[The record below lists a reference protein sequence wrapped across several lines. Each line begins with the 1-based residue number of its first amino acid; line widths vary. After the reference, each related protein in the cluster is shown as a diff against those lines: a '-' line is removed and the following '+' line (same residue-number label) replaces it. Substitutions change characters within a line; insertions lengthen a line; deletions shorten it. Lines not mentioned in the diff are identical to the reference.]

1 MSLHP
6 ASDSSVPDDTAAVA
20 RAVFPQ
26 GTACLRLR
34 DRLGPIFA
42 DEQFV
47 SLFPKSGQPAEC
59 PWRLALVTLLQ
70 FGENLSDRRA
80 ADAVRSRIDWKYLLG
95 LSLKDP
101 GFDASVLSE
110 FRSRLVKGGAEGLL
124 FDRLL
129 VLCREQGFLTQHG
142 RQRTDSTH
150 VLGAV
155 RTLTRLAC
163 AIETLR
169 TALDAL
175 AVAAP
180 DWLRAHA
187 DKTWA
192 ERYERRGGDVH
203 IPKGEAARRAFAE
216 TVGRDGEA
224 LLSAVAA
231 PGTPA
236 WLREVPAVEILR
248 RVWVQNFCRL
258 DDDAG
263 PSEPDK
269 PQVLRWRT
277 EGEGYPPSALMVA
290 SPHDLDVHYAKKR
303 QTTWIGYKVHLTE
316 TCETGQ
322 PNLITHVETTTAPVV
337 DRDVLADV
345 HAALKGKD
353 LRPER
358 HLVDAG
364 YIDADGLVA
373 SARDH
378 GITLVGPPPADNQW
392 QARTEGAFAIEQ
404 FDLDWDRQIATC
416 PAGQTSESW
425 IPDTNCGH
433 DNVRIRFSL
442 THCKACPLKARCTR
456 SNRRVLAP
464 RRRQEHETLVAA
476 RTAAKDPAF
485 IAERKRRA
493 GIEGTLSK
501 AVRTNG
507 LRRSRYIGAAKT
519 HLQQVLTA
527 AAINLGRIADWIA
540 ENKPAQTRRS
550 AFVRLMAAPA

>member
-6 ASDSSVPDDTAAVA
+6 DSDQSVPDDTAAVA
-20 RAVFPQ
+20 RAIFPQ

-34 DRLGPIFA
+34 DRLGPMFA
-42 DEQFV
+42 DEQFAN
-47 SLFPKSGQPAEC
+47 LFPKSGQPAEC

-110 FRSRLVKGGAEGLL
+110 FRSRLVKGGAESLL
-124 FDRLL
+124 FDRVL
-129 VLCREQGFLTQHG
+129 VLCREQGFLAQHG

-163 AIETLR
+163 VIETLR

-175 AVAAP
+175 AAAAP

-187 DKTWA
+187 DKAWD
-192 ERYERRGGDVH
+192 ERSERRGGDVH
-203 IPKGEAARRAFAE
+203 IPKGEAARRVFAE

-224 LLSAVAA
+224 LLSAVTGPEA
-231 PGTPA
+231 PA
-236 WLREVPAVEILR
+236 WLREVSAVEVLR
-248 RVWVQNFCRL
+248 RVWVQNYCRV
-258 DDDAG
+258 DDN
-263 PSEPDK
+263 PSSSELDK

-277 EGEGYPPSALMVA
+277 EVEGCPPSALMVA
-290 SPHDLDVHYAKKR
+290 SPYDLDVHYAKKR

-316 TCETGQ
+316 TCEAGQ

-337 DRDVLADV
+337 DRAVLGDV
-345 HAALKGKD
+345 HAALWDKE

-404 FDLDWDRQIATC
+404 FGLDWDRQIATC

-464 RRRQEHETLVAA
+464 RRREEHETLVAA
-476 RTAAKDPAF
+476 RIAAKDPAF

-507 LRRSRYIGAAKT
+507 LRRSRYIGAANT

-527 AAINLGRIADWIA
+527 AAINLGRVADWIA
-540 ENKPAQTRRS
+540 DHKPAQTRKS

>member
-1 MSLHP
+1 MAPAPVASRHP
-6 ASDSSVPDDTAAVA
+6 VGKYERVSQSSCE
-20 RAVFPQ
+20 
-26 GTACLRLR
+26 G
-34 DRLGPIFA
+34 
-42 DEQFV
+42 
-47 SLFPKSGQPAEC
+47 
-59 PWRLALVTLLQ
+59 
-70 FGENLSDRRA
+70 RR
-80 ADAVRSRIDWKYLLG
+80 RES
-95 LSLKDP
+95 
-101 GFDASVLSE
+101 
-110 FRSRLVKGGAEGLL
+110 LL

-129 VLCREQGFLTQHG
+129 VLCREQGFLAQHG

-155 RTLTRLAC
+155 RTVTRLAC

-180 DWLRAHA
+180 NWLRAHA
-187 DKTWA
+187 DKAWA
-192 ERYERRGGDVH
+192 ERYERRGGDVD

-224 LLSAVAA
+224 LLNAVTG
-231 PGTPA
+231 PGAPA

-248 RVWVQNFCRL
+248 RAWVQNSCRL

-269 PQVLRWRT
+269 PQILRWRT
-277 EGEGYPPSALMVA
+277 EVEGYPPSALMVA
-290 SPHDLDVHYAKKR
+290 SPHGLDVHYAKKR
-303 QTTWIGYKVHLTE
+303 QTTWIGYKVHLTD
-316 TCETGQ
+316 TCESGQ

-378 GITLVGPPPADNQW
+378 GITFVGPPPADNQW

-425 IPDTNCGH
+425 IPDTNGGH

-507 LRRSRYIGAAKT
+507 LRRS
-519 HLQQVLTA
+519 A
-527 AAINLGRIADWIA
+527 AASGGRRLSARNAALSMSTSTWCRSAVNRSVFPCLAACRTRPSACVTRARPWVRSVLCRFAFPLVPGLGSTGSA
-540 ENKPAQTRRS
+540 PGCP
-550 AFVRLMAAPA
+550 AFVRRLHSYYAGIRLLPIVHRRLRLLAFPPRTE